1 MAWTVD
7 KKYVHNSNLRADWP
21 QYLYY
26 ITEEN
31 APPVIGKGNHFLSAE
46 GLPMPAKKNQAPPA
60 RRYFSR
66 SESGGDARQPL

>member
-1 MAWTVD
+1 
-7 KKYVHNSNLRADWP
+7 
-21 QYLYY
+21 LYY

-31 APPVIGKGNHFLSAE
+31 APAVIGNGNCFLSAE

-66 SESGGDARQPL
+66 SESAGDCIAHARQPLYRAWLKG